1 MIIMW
6 LIWFLCN
13 SLVDEVAPWTACGI
27 IDKAECLLDVFRYV
41 NSPLN
46 TAFGSHVVI
55 CEAPPVG
62 LFKINL
68 MRRGIK
74 LAKKLALGVII

>member
-27 IDKAECLLDVFRYV
+27 IDKAEGLLDVFRYV

-46 TAFGSHVVI
+46 TASGS
-55 CEAPPVG
+55 
-62 LFKINL
+62 
-68 MRRGIK
+68 
-74 LAKKLALGVII
+74 